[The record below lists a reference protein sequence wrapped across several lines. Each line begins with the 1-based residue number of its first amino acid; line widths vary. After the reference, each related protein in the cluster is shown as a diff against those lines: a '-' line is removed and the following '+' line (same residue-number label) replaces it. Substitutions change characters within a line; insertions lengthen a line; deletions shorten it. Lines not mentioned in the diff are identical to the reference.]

1 MLQRMTM
8 LRRKIAFKLTF
19 GVVLTVLVTIAISAY
34 FNIRSESRSLLT
46 EVERHASQL
55 SEAVKADTE
64 YDMLRNDRE
73 RIHESIRR
81 IGQQE
86 SIDRI
91 RVFNKAGAI
100 IYSSE
105 VSDIGKMVDK
115 HAESCD
121 LCHGAGAPLEHLETQ
136 ERTRIFRPDS
146 ESPRLLGIINPIY
159 NAPSCWSA
167 ECHAHPETQT
177 VLGVLDV
184 TIPLTEVDRNIRRS
198 EIAAVILAVSV
209 ILVLSLIV
217 GLMVRWLID
226 QPVQE
231 LVKGTRSVAGGNLG
245 YRVAVD
251 RDDELGTLASSFN
264 NMTDKLTQARLQL
277 FQSDKLASLG
287 RLAAG
292 VAHEINN
299 PLTAVLTY
307 SSYLLKRS
315 KGRPEMH
322 NDLQVI
328 VSETIRCR
336 EIVKNLLDFARQ
348 TVPKKRKADINEI
361 VGRAAKVIES
371 QLSLGRIRLVM
382 DLDAGLPAVTVD
394 ANQIQQVF
402 INLMVNAADAIGEDE
417 GTIRIAS
424 RAISLRPAGVLQI
437 RSAVCRKRHEMVD
450 RKFKVG
456 GKPAITMRFRR
467 KEQTGL
473 IHLDPMYGS
482 GEHRLNGMPPIEDGV
497 ELQCPHCSTSLIAEG
512 EPCPKC
518 GAPIFV
524 FEVPLKGLVQGCLR
538 EGCGWHRWEQVD
550 SNWDDEFVEVGVE
563 DDGCGIPK
571 AQIPHLFEPFATTK
585 GPKGTGLG
593 LAVTWGIVDNHNGTI
608 SVESE
613 VGVGTTFIVRIPVRS

>member
-1 MLQRMTM
+1 MF
-8 LRRKIAFKLTF
+8 RRNIGFKLTF
-19 GVVLTVLVTIAISAY
+19 GVVLTVLVAIATFAW
-34 FNIRSESRSLLT
+34 FNIQSQSRSLLA

-64 YDMLRNDRE
+64 SDMLRNDRE

-81 IGQQE
+81 IGRQD

-91 RVFNKAGAI
+91 RVLNKSGEI

-105 VSDIGKMVDK
+105 LEDIGTMVDK
-115 HAESCD
+115 NAESCYR
-121 LCHGAGAPLEHLETQ
+121 CHSAGKPLEHLDSQ
-136 ERTRIFRPDS
+136 DRTRVFQPRPD
-146 ESPRLLGIINPIY
+146 SPRLLGIINPIY
-159 NAPSCWSA
+159 NEPSCWSA
-167 ECHAHPETQT
+167 DCHAHPEDQT

-198 EIAAVILAVSV
+198 QLAAAVTAVSV
-209 ILVLSLIV
+209 IAILSLIIGV
-217 GLMVRWLID
+217 MVRGWID
-226 QPVQE
+226 RPVQE
-231 LVKGTRSVAGGNLG
+231 LVEATRNVAGGNLG
-245 YRVAVD
+245 YRLTVT
-251 RDDELGTLASSFN
+251 RNDELGMLANSFN
-264 NMTDKLTQARLQL
+264 NMTDKLAQARLQL

-307 SSYLLKRS
+307 SSFLLKRS
-315 KGRPEMH
+315 RGQPETH

-361 VGRAAKVIES
+361 IGRAARVIEN
-371 QLSLGRIRLVM
+371 QLSLGNVKLVM
-382 DLDAGLPAVTVD
+382 ELDPQLPDVTVD

-402 INLMVNAADAIGEDE
+402 INLLVNAADAIGEDE
-417 GTIRIAS
+417 GTIKVTS
-424 RAISLRPAGVLQI
+424 RAISLRPTGVLQI
-437 RSAVCRKRHEMVD
+437 KTAVCRKRHELVD
-450 RKFKVG
+450 RKFEID
-456 GKPAITMRFRR
+456 GKPAITMRFR
-467 KEQTGL
+467 KQEETGL

-482 GEHRLNGMPPIEDGV
+482 SAHQLGSLPSLAEGV
-497 ELQCPHCSTSLIAEG
+497 DLLCPECSASLIAEG
-512 EPCPKC
+512 ETCPKC
-518 GAPIFV
+518 GAPIYA
-524 FEVPLKGLVQGCLR
+524 FEVPLKGLVQGCLH
-538 EGCGWHRWEQVD
+538 EGCGWHRWEEVD
-550 SNWDDEFVEVGVE
+550 ANWSDEFVEVQVE

-608 SVESE
+608 SVTSE
-613 VGVGTTFIVRIPVRS
+613 VGVGTAFIVRIPVES